1 MTSQRRRIFWGQSLA
16 QAVARAARYHR
27 IAVERVDYVV
37 HGKRHGF
44 VKHPR
49 AYLIEVD
56 PERPARAAGED
67 APAAPAKPRREQRA
81 KPAEAREAAAAKPAP
96 PADEPARATAA
107 EPKAAPAPRRARSAP
122 SDDDR
127 WDAPDEEAALAAAEA
142 ARQLVRFAGLELE
155 PRVALGAD
163 RLEIELEGEGIG
175 GLDVELLDEI
185 ELLLPRAIVSLC
197 GRHVRCRLDGAGLR
211 AAREKELEG
220 EARAAAERVLASGE
234 EVVLEPLNP
243 AERRIVH
250 LALEPVAGI
259 RTDSLGGGFLKRVRI
274 APISGA

>member
-1 MTSQRRRIFWGQSLA
+1 MTSLRRRIFWGQSLA

-27 IAVERVDYVV
+27 IAVERVEYVV

-56 PERPARAAGED
+56 PERPERAAAED
-67 APAAPAKPRREQRA
+67 APPSPAAPPPDRA
-81 KPAEAREAAAAKPAP
+81 E
-96 PADEPARATAA
+96 
-107 EPKAAPAPRRARSAP
+107 APRRPAAAEAPPPPPAVEPSPSRPSRAREMPPPRRPP

-127 WDAPDEEAALAAAEA
+127 WDVPDEEAALAAAEA

-155 PRVALGAD
+155 PRVVLGPE
-163 RLEIELEGEGIG
+163 RLEIELQGEGTAA
-175 GLDVELLDEI
+175 LDVELLDEI

-211 AAREKELEG
+211 GVREKELQG

-259 RTDSLGGGFLKRVRI
+259 RTESLGGGFLKRVRI
-274 APISGA
+274 EPTPGS